1 MPSWFDDSPFPIA
14 FAVLFGIVF
23 LRAQGTYW
31 IGRAVT
37 AGLLHTRVASW
48 MTSPRMTRAI
58 DALHRWGLPVVT
70 VSFLTVG
77 FQTVVNAAA
86 GLIRMPWLRYTVAM
100 LIGCAAWAAI
110 YATVGIAAFEASLA
124 LAARSPW
131 ALVAV
136 LAVLLGVLGAVVVVR
151 ARSHARKQRP
161 KQRRDGSTDI
171 ETDTEPD
178 AGTDTAAVAG
188 HGDGRDH
195 RDPPTRLHGGGF
207 A

>member
-1 MPSWFDDSPFPIA
+1 MPSWLDDSPFGIT

-37 AGLLHTRVASW
+37 AGLLHTRVARW
-48 MTSPRMTRAI
+48 MTNPRMTRAV
-58 DALHRWGLPVVT
+58 DAVNRWGLPVVT

-77 FQTVVNAAA
+77 FQTVLNAAA
-86 GLIRMPWLRYTVAM
+86 GLVRMPWLRYTVAM

-131 ALVAV
+131 ALVGV
-136 LAVLLGVLGAVVVVR
+136 LAAIFAVVVAVIV
-151 ARSHARKQRP
+151 ARGRSSGR
-161 KQRRDGSTDI
+161 S
-171 ETDTEPD
+171 
-178 AGTDTAAVAG
+178 TDTATHPAPGAPSQE
-188 HGDGRDH
+188 DAPR
-195 RDPPTRLHGGGF
+195 